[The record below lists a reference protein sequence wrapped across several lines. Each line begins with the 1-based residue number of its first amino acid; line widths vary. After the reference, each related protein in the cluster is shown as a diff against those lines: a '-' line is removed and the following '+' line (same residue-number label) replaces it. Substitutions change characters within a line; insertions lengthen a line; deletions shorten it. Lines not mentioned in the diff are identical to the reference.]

1 MRGCRSL
8 FLLSVASLSL
18 GACAIQSWT
27 PGPGVDPTQLSR
39 DSARCRLFARGTRP
53 GMAFEASGSPRNVA
67 IASGAAL
74 VAGGVATAVHD
85 AETYDDCMQAVGW
98 IPAENVKQASAVQ
111 AIPTPV
117 TATPLPA
124 LAPVAQALPVG
135 VAQPTP
141 QPAMAAPLSLAYAPP
156 LPSPALQQP
165 LVATAASPPDARTDA
180 QTRAEQAAQAW
191 LSAQRVMNE
200 GSDTQRRSLY
210 GALCGAGD
218 RSACAAAMAL
228 NR

>member
-1 MRGCRSL
+1 MRGSRSL

-18 GACAIQSWT
+18 GACAIQSWA

-53 GMAFEASGSPRNVA
+53 GMAFEASGSARNVA

-74 VAGGVATAVHD
+74 VVGGVATAVHD

-98 IPAENVKQASAVQ
+98 IPAENVKQAAAVQ
-111 AIPTPV
+111 AVPIPV
-117 TATPLPA
+117 AATPLPA
-124 LAPVAQALPVG
+124 PAPVAQATSAR
-135 VAQPTP
+135 VAQPTLRPAMSTPLSAAYASVPPSSAAP
-141 QPAMAAPLSLAYAPP
+141 QPLATTMPP
-156 LPSPALQQP
+156 LP
-165 LVATAASPPDARTDA
+165 DERTEA
-180 QTRAEQAAQAW
+180 QARAEQAAQAW
-191 LSAQRVMNE
+191 LSAQRVLNE

-218 RSACAAAMAL
+218 QSACVVAMAL